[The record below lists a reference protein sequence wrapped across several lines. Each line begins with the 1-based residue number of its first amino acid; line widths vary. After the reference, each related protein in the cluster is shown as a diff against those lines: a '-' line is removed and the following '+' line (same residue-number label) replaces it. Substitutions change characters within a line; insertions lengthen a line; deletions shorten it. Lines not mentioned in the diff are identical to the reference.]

1 MKLIL
6 SFTSIKEKN
15 IKVDENGCNYILFRV
30 DVYISEYNLAVEV
43 DEKGYTERDLIF
55 VKRKETPE
63 KNLIVNLLELM
74 LVNKI
79 MIQIMKLD
87 LINQLFE
94 NLKGEQ
100 FNLHLKTM
108 LGVLIDMQLIS
119 IYKKGI
125 KYFLCAIDLFSKYV
139 WVVPLKDKKGA
150 TIVNA
155 LLKTLESSNRKPNK
169 IWVDEGSEFPNDF
182 LKNG

>member
-1 MKLIL
+1 MKLI
-6 SFTSIKEKN
+6 
-15 IKVDENGCNYILFRV
+15 
-30 DVYISEYNLAVEV
+30 
-43 DEKGYTERDLIF
+43 LIF

-100 FNLHLKTM
+100 FNLHLKTI

-125 KYFLCAIDLFSKYV
+125 KYFLCAIDLFSKYF